1 MERQEETRQ
10 LQEAYRAVF
19 GTKEGEI
26 VLADILSMLGFF
38 SNQVERID
46 PHGVAV
52 GNTILSRIGV
62 FGSDGCT
69 QYVHHILQAGY
80 ANR

>member
-1 MERQEETRQ
+1 MDRQEATRPRQ
-10 LQEAYRAVF
+10 DADRAGV

-69 QYVHHILQAGY
+69 RYVHHILQAGY